1 MRIVLDTNILA
12 RAASG
17 PPSPAAE
24 VLQMSLAPPHILC
37 VSPFLISELSR
48 VLRYERVRRIH
59 GMSDQVIDQFLQ
71 DLQTASLMVEPTPDE
86 TIAVVVADP
95 DDDQILATAIAASAD
110 ILCTLDR
117 HLRKPAVVSHC
128 QQNGITIL
136 GDVEL
141 LERLK
146 SPPDGTVMD
155 VD

>member
-24 VLQMSLAPPHILC
+24 VLQLSLASPHILC

-71 DLQTASLMVEPTPDE
+71 DLQTASLMVEPDPDE
-86 TIAVVVADP
+86 
-95 DDDQILATAIAASAD
+95 SAGGQRS
-110 ILCTLDR
+110 LSQSSYRR
-117 HLRKPAVVSHC
+117 HTKPTGRIPARGTC
-128 QQNGITIL
+128 
-136 GDVEL
+136 
-141 LERLK
+141 K
-146 SPPDGTVMD
+146 SLQYSGSGYTTGCHENSTGSRGKSSRT
-155 VD
+155 